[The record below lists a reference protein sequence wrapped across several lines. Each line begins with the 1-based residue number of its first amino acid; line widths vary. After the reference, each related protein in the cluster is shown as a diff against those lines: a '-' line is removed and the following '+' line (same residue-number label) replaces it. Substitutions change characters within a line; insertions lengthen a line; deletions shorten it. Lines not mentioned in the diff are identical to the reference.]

1 MTVITPVPPQWRK
14 HEPPPE
20 GFVAASSFADVITY
34 RQLDYWTRTGHLHAS
49 ADSGAGYDRLWP
61 AGEIRVARATKA
73 LLDAGF
79 GLAVAREISRNGKP
93 GETFELAAGIRI
105 ECSAALWG
113 DE

>member
-1 MTVITPVPPQWRK
+1 MTVASIHAERHSRRSFTAQDVCA
-14 HEPPPE
+14 
-20 GFVAASSFADVITY
+20 VAGITY